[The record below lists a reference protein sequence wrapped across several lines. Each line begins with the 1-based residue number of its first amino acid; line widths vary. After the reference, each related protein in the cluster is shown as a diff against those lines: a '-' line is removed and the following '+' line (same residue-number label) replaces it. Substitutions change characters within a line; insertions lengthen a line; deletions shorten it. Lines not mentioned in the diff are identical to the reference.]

1 MDLLMRI
8 FGDLGLLFPI
18 FGFFGAV
25 SAVGFVAIKLTHD
38 DDLCNL
44 CNNVYC
50 ECASSR
56 LGAIQQQRKDLH
68 RVKDTKK

>member
-1 MDLLMRI
+1 MIDLLLRI
-8 FGDLGLLFPI
+8 ASDMGSILPILAFGG
-18 FGFFGAV
+18 V
-25 SAVGFVAIKLTHD
+25 SAAVGFLAIKLTHD

-68 RVKDTKK
+68 RVKDNK